1 MPKFFKKNC
10 FFGLERW
17 LSEGKV
23 QEDWISTARTHV
35 DKWCCR
41 AGAIPVLLQ
50 KNRRW
55 KQEKLWSTWARTP
68 GRCRKK
74 KQTLKP
80 RDSVQTSR
88 RKDQHLKP
96 SSALHM
102 HTIAHTCL
110 CSYSHTLNPEDFPS
124 FCSRHFLTELSG
136 GLIHLNIWFPVS
148 SCLGED

>member
-74 KQTLKP
+74 KTNLETQRLSPNKQKEGPTPKAILCSPYAHYSTHVLVFILTHPKP
-80 RDSVQTSR
+80 RGFSLFLFETFSHRVEWW
-88 RKDQHLKP
+88 
-96 SSALHM
+96 
-102 HTIAHTCL
+102 
-110 CSYSHTLNPEDFPS
+110 SHTSEYLVPS
-124 FCSRHFLTELSG
+124 
-136 GLIHLNIWFPVS
+136 
-148 SCLGED
+148 